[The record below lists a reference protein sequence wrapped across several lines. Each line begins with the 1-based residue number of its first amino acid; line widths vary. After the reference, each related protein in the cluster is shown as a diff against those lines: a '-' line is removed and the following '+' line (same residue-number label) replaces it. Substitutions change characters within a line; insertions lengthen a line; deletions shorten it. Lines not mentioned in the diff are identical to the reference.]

1 MYADRDSGAGKLSV
15 KQRLTV
21 AGPGRSRQNYGK
33 RDLRLKLQNKS
44 TRSQTEE
51 EGIRDLRE
59 KLSGPTNSLQVNTDA
74 PKRRKVAV
82 DSKLAEKVIVQVPV
96 QEAKK
101 VVRTM
106 SISKKKTA
114 QKVFYTETVESFLQ
128 FLGLEKYSITFQV
141 EEIDMA
147 AFLHINDADLKDLG
161 IPMGPRKKILLALDS
176 KL

>member
-1 MYADRDSGAGKLSV
+1 MYNCKLMLRKDR
-15 KQRLTV
+15 
-21 AGPGRSRQNYGK
+21 

-44 TRSQTEE
+44 TRSQTEEEGIRDLREKLSGQTEE

-114 QKVFYTETVESFLQ
+114 QKTETVESFLQ